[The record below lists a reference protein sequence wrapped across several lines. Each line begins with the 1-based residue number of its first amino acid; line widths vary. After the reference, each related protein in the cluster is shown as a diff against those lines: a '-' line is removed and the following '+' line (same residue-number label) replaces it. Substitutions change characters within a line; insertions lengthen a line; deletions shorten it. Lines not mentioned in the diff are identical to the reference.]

1 MPLTVAIV
9 AAGSMGSGVAKRLT
23 ENGVTVLTSLAGR
36 SAESAKRAEAAGM
49 RAVDDAQLMQADLFL
64 SIVPPGDS
72 RALAARF
79 APHFAAAN
87 RKPVFVD
94 CNAVSPPTMRG
105 TADVIA
111 ATGAPFVGAA
121 IIGPPP
127 KPGSTN
133 TKIYVSGTAA
143 ADVMKL
149 NEHGLIIRMLDGPLT
164 AASALKMSY
173 AGITKGFTA
182 LAAGMMLAA
191 TREGSAAALKAELA
205 ESQPA
210 MTAWFDRQMPN
221 MYGKAYRWVAE
232 LDEIGAFVGEEFAEH
247 DMLTAAA
254 RFYQRI
260 ADDFDGKQDEVAVLE
275 RFLKRG

>member
-1 MPLTVAIV
+1 MSLTVAIV
-9 AAGSMGSGVAKRLT
+9 AAGAMGSGVAKRLT
-23 ENGVTVLTSLAGR
+23 ENGVTVLTSLSGR
-36 SAESAKRAEAAGM
+36 SAASAKRAEAAGM

-72 RALAARF
+72 RALAERF

-105 TADVIA
+105 TAEVIEA
-111 ATGAPFVGAA
+111 AGAAFVGAA

-127 KPGSTN
+127 KPGSAN
-133 TKIYVSGTAA
+133 TRIYVSGPAA
-143 ADVMKL
+143 NEVMRL
-149 NEHGLIIRMLDGPLT
+149 NDHGLVVRLLEGPLT

-173 AGITKGFTA
+173 AGITKGLTA
-182 LAAGMMLAA
+182 LGAAMMLAA
-191 TREGSAAALKAELA
+191 TREGSADALRAELA

-210 MTAWFDRQMPN
+210 LVPWFDRMVPA

-232 LDEIGAFVGEEFAEH
+232 LDEIGAFVGEEFPEH
-247 DMLTAAA
+247 AMLTAAA
-254 RFYQRI
+254 RFYQRM
-260 ADDFDGKQDEVAVLE
+260 ADDNDGKKDEIAVLD